1 MNEVRRCRPNGLE
14 RHRHRLPV
22 HLYRWRLGWLLG
34 GRFLL
39 LAHIARRSGRVLRT
53 VVEVVEHDPVSGA
66 YLVCSGFGERSD
78 WYRNL
83 RARPRAAAQ
92 VGLRLLRVE
101 ADFPEPGEGA
111 ELMARYAARHPRAAG
126 APAGCPAG
134 TPVPAEEYRR
144 LGRCLPFVR
153 LVPRP
158 ALPAAAPLPG

>member
-39 LAHIARRSGRVLRT
+39 LAHVARRSGRVLRT
-53 VVEVVEHDPVSGA
+53 VVEVVEHDPASGA
-66 YLVCSGFGERSD
+66 YVVCSGFGERAD

-83 RARPRAAAQ
+83 RVRPRASVL
-92 VGLRLLRVE
+92 VGLRRFQAE
-101 ADFPEPGEGA
+101 ACFPDPDEGA
-111 ELMARYAARHPRAAG
+111 ALMARYAERHPRAAG
-126 APAGCPAG
+126 APAGCAAAG
-134 TPVPAEEYRR
+134 AAVPAEEYRR

-153 LVPRP
+153 LVPCP
-158 ALPAAAPLPG
+158 D